1 MNKKIN
7 VAFTARDP
15 FLVENIISSEEKEIR
30 GQEYIQ
36 YGDRNIYPQYLYNL
50 YLHCPTL
57 QSAINSVVDYTLGEK
72 VYSKLDKINDKDTI
86 EDLIRYITLDYVI
99 YGGFAL
105 NILRNRLGGI
115 AQIHHLDFKN
125 VRSNKDNTEIFYSP
139 DWSNKSYGRIKAIKY
154 PTYKKDSKDA
164 SSVLYYTNTH
174 IQTYPIPMWGAAVLG
189 AEMEARINNFQLN
202 SIINGF
208 SASYI
213 INLNNGVPSDEVKE
227 EIERNFNEKFCG
239 NENSGR
245 LVIAYN
251 DNKDNACSIE
261 AIPEDKIVEKYDTAV
276 KRAKE
281 QIMTAF
287 RCNPAILGIQVD
299 GNGFNDNDT
308 KESFRLFSKVVIRP
322 IQNTI
327 LRALNDLLE
336 NADISIEPFE
346 IDFSDE
352 GENNNEIV
360 KD

>member
-15 FLVENIISSEEKEIR
+15 FLVENIVSAEEKEIR

-36 YGDRNIYPQYLYNL
+36 YGERNIYPQYLYDL

-57 QSAINSVVDYTLGEK
+57 QSAINSVVDYTMGESINSTIDK
-72 VYSKLDKINDKDTI
+72 VNENDTI

-105 NILRNRLGGI
+105 NIVRNRFGGI
-115 AQIHHLDFKN
+115 AGVYHLDFKRL
-125 VRSNKDNTEIFYSP
+125 RSDKKNENFYYSE
-139 DWSNKSYGRIKAIKY
+139 DWGYKSYGRVKWVKY
-154 PTYKKDSKDA
+154 PKYKKDSRDA
-164 SSVLYYTNTH
+164 SSILYYTNTH
-174 IQTYPIPMWGAAVLG
+174 IQTYPVPMWGASVLG

-202 SIINGF
+202 NIINGF

-213 INLNNGVPSDEVKE
+213 VNLNNGVPSDEVKE

-281 QIMTAF
+281 QILTAF
-287 RCNPAILGIQVD
+287 RCNPAILGIQIE

-327 LRALNDLLE
+327 IRVLNDLYNTE
-336 NADISIEPFE
+336 IVIEPFE

-352 GENNNEIV
+352 GENNDIV
-360 KD
+360 KE